1 MLPWGGWRAELGP
14 AEGDEEAPSGDLQKE
29 HTATAAPGLLH
40 TVAPQFPSLPANV
53 RAAGGASPAASGV
66 SVDGT
71 CALGRRAKGILHS
84 SVQIVTTL
92 LSPHLWSH
100 SAADP
105 RVFAHVS
112 EAPSELGS

>member
-1 MLPWGGWRAELGP
+1 MGIFKKNTLE
-14 AEGDEEAPSGDLQKE
+14 QQ
-29 HTATAAPGLLH
+29 LLDCTQWPH
-40 TVAPQFPSLPANV
+40 SAPSLPANV
-53 RAAGGASPAASGV
+53 RAAGGASPATSGM

-84 SVQIVTTL
+84 SVRIVTTL
-92 LSPHLWSH
+92 LSPLLWSH